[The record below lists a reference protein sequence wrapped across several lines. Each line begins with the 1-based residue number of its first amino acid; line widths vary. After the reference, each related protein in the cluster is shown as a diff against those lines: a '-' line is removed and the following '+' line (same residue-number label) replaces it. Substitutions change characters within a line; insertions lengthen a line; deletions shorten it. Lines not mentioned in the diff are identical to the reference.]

1 MTDGWVWSHSV
12 SSSLD
17 MIALVC
23 TSSAPNGSS
32 ISRIDGSLISAA
44 ASATRLRMPPE
55 SWCGWWSSNP
65 ARPTMRSQS
74 RASVSAVFFGT
85 PRNSGPIATLPST
98 VFHGS
103 SASVWNM
110 KLVPRPMPVTGCPPT
125 APSPSL
131 AWSRPATRVSVVDLP
146 HPDGPTTAQNS
157 PGSTVMVTSRRA
169 VKRRRLACWNR
180 LVTADSSMR

>member
-1 MTDGWVWSHSV
+1 MS
-12 SSSLD
+12 
-17 MIALVC
+17 AL
-23 TSSAPNGSS
+23 
-32 ISRIDGSLISAA
+32 
-44 ASATRLRMPPE
+44 
-55 SWCGWWSSNP
+55 
-65 ARPTMRSQS
+65 
-74 RASVSAVFFGT
+74 FFGT

-125 APSPSL
+125 DTVPSL
-131 AWSRPATRVSVVDLP
+131 ARSRPATRVRVVDLP

-169 VKRRRLACWNR
+169 VNAPPPGVWNR
-180 LVTADSSMR
+180 LVTPDSSMRPDGWGGVTSCVGSHKPGS